1 MLDEGGRGDRVY
13 DEAGFGRAVVRG
25 VRPAVL
31 VVDFT
36 YGFTDPLYP
45 TAADMSGAVEA
56 TRCLLDVARAGRH
69 PIFFTIISFTEAE
82 IAMLPWLR
90 KAAGMA
96 ALKAGSRLVELDLR
110 LARKDDEP
118 IIAKHGASAFHGT
131 NLNAMLSACGV
142 DTLLVTGAT
151 TSGCVRASVVDA
163 VQGGFSVL
171 VPRDCVADRAEGPHQ
186 ANLFD
191 IQQKYGDVIPLDDAL
206 GFLRGKRGSLQFDSL
221 QEKA

>member
-1 MLDEGGRGDRVY
+1 MLDEGGRDDRVY
-13 DEAGFGRAVVRG
+13 EGAGFGRAVVRG
-25 VRPAVL
+25 VRPGVL
-31 VVDFT
+31 VVDFA

-56 TRCLLDVARAGRH
+56 TRRLLDVARARRL
-69 PIFFTIISFTEAE
+69 PVFFTVISFTEAE
-82 IAMLPWLR
+82 VAVLPWLR

-96 ALKAGSRLVELDLR
+96 ALKVGSRLVELDQR

-118 IIAKHGASAFHGT
+118 IIVKHGASAFHGT
-131 NLNAMLSACGV
+131 GLHAMLSACGV
-142 DTLLVTGAT
+142 DTLLVAGAT

-163 VQGGFSVL
+163 VQSGFNVL

-206 GFLRGKRGSLQFDSL
+206 DFLRGKCGSPQFDGL
-221 QEKA
+221 QEEA